1 MRRRTILL
9 MVALAGPFA
18 LAGFLVARQAF
29 MPPEWQAGLDRYV
42 AHKAASSGGAI
53 TVQRVERA
61 RKPWK
66 FSRDMSGSVFGD
78 GLYFRPDY
86 TFDGEYVGGS
96 GRRPLPFPPE
106 EVWCVLLAQALQ
118 ERDTGEATYSV
129 VFVALHQDLYTA
141 DWVLHEVVDDLPAG
155 ALAESLAALE
165 CDLGWVGD

>member
-1 MRRRTILL
+1 MI
-9 MVALAGPFA
+9 ALAVPFVV
-18 LAGFLVARQAF
+18 AGFLVARQAF

-42 AHKAASSGGAI
+42 AHRAASLGEEI

-106 EVWCVLLAQALQ
+106 EVWCVLL
-118 ERDTGEATYSV
+118 ERASEEPGAGEATYSV

-141 DWVLHEVVDDLPAG
+141 DWVLHEVVDDLPAA
-155 ALAESLAALE
+155 ALTESLAALE
-165 CDLGWVGD
+165 CDVGLEWLSE

>member
-1 MRRRTILL
+1 MI
-9 MVALAGPFA
+9 ALAVPFVV
-18 LAGFLVARQAF
+18 AGFLVARQAF
-29 MPPEWQAGLDRYV
+29 MPPEWRAGLDRYV
-42 AHKAASSGGAI
+42 AYRAASLGKAI

-66 FSRDMSGSVFGD
+66 FSRDMSGSVYGD

-96 GRRPLPFPPE
+96 GRRPLHFPPE
-106 EVWCVLLAQALQ
+106 EVWCVLLEQAP
-118 ERDTGEATYSV
+118 ERSAGEAAHSV

-141 DWVLHEVVDDLPAG
+141 DWVLHEVVDDLPAA

-165 CDLGWVGD
+165 CDVGWAGN